1 MNLTQQIGG
10 PQAMA
15 NMLFARDRMQQRH
28 VEAYQ
33 QVPEVQSAHRQDA
46 VAYWADKI
54 AEVMRDL
61 FGIKAKVNTY
71 SYRKPYPPT
80 RCQILLN
87 SLGKMTHQQWN
98 MSIASSSSVERL
110 LIGMS

>member
-1 MNLTQQIGG
+1 
-10 PQAMA
+10 MA
-15 NMLFARDRMQQRH
+15 NILFVGDRVLQRH
-28 VEAYQ
+28 VEEYQ
-33 QVPEVQSAHRQDA
+33 HVPEIQPAHRQD
-46 VAYWADKI
+46 VDSYWADKI